1 MTTDNS
7 NLEKLL
13 SLFDEYVYTSEI
25 EFKVYSTSPYATG
38 AEVSAICEKISGMK
52 LRLRQ
57 IADLAAEHGLLNKE
71 EC

>member
-1 MTTDNS
+1 MTIDNV

-25 EFKVYSTSPYATG
+25 EFKVYSTSPYSTG
-38 AEVSAICEKISGMK
+38 AEVSAICEKIADMK
-52 LRLRQ
+52 LQLQQ

-71 EC
+71 DC